1 MENTFKQYR
10 ISTINNYIMNIA
22 KLKYTDKETAI
33 ADLLAKKVY
42 IETENLD
49 KEITLAYGQGI
60 QAVVEIGLIV
70 LENGTYD
77 AGFNEITAPVY
88 ADGYHYDVMSENE
101 IKFDNSIEVKNPK
114 HTFAGYEVVTDSIYP
129 FDKIINE

>member
-1 MENTFKQYR
+1 M
-10 ISTINNYIMNIA
+10 YIY

-42 IETENLD
+42 VEVENIN
-49 KEITLAYGQGI
+49 KEITLTYGQGI
-60 QAVVEIGLIV
+60 QAIVEIGKIV

-77 AGFNEITAPVY
+77 ADFKEITAPVY

-101 IKFDNSIEVKNPK
+101 IKFTNAIEVNNPK
-114 HTFAGYEVVTDSIYP
+114 HIFAI
-129 FDKIINE
+129 

>member
-1 MENTFKQYR
+1 
-10 ISTINNYIMNIA
+10 MNIY
-22 KLKYTDKETAI
+22 KLKYTDKENAI

-42 IETENLD
+42 VEVENLN

-77 AGFNEITAPVY
+77 ADFNEITAPVY
-88 ADGYHYDVMSENE
+88 ADGYHFDVMSEKE
-101 IKFDNSIEVKNPK
+101 IEFTNVIVVKNPK
-114 HTFAGYEVVTDSIYP
+114 HTFAI
-129 FDKIINE
+129 

>member
-1 MENTFKQYR
+1 MKEIIY
-10 ISTINNYIMNIA
+10 

-42 IETENLD
+42 VEVENLN

-60 QAVVEIGLIV
+60 HAIVEIGLIV

-77 AGFNEITAPVY
+77 SEFNEITAPIF
-88 ADGYHYDVMSENE
+88 ADGYHYDVMSEKE
-101 IKFDNSIEVKNPK
+101 IKFTNAIEVENPK
-114 HTFAGYEVVTDSIYP
+114 HIFAI
-129 FDKIINE
+129 